1 MKLDF
6 TLKLIPFIY
15 HETSAT
21 ENAEII
27 NQILSDGPSE
37 DAFQEVMETKEMLDS
52 VIMRPSRKSIDRILA
67 YSREE
72 SDTL

>member
-15 HETSAT
+15 HETSTT

-27 NQILSDGPSE
+27 GLIYSDGSSE
-37 DAFQEVMETKEMLDS
+37 DAYQEVMETKEMLDS
-52 VIMRPSRKSIDRILA
+52 VIMKPSRKSVQRILA
-67 YSREE
+67 FSREE
-72 SDTL
+72 AST